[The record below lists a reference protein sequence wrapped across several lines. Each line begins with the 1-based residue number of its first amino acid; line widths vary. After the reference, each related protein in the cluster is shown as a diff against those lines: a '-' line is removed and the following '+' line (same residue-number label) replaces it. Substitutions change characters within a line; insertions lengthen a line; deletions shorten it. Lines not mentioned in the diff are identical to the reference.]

1 MNVNVNAVRRSEM
14 IKLKKLLKES
24 YVWER
29 KFGESLPTLKQ
40 IEEKYRQRLSEGKKH
55 GFDLTDFKPNGFQKV
70 LKALKIRPKA
80 KLDRNESGWEWKG
93 NGILIVTGNDPIT
106 GKYASS
112 YSGKSS
118 VKRKDEK
125 NYASYMGIEGK
136 PELVAKAVELIKA
149 QAAYIKKESPGRRDY
164 I

>member
-1 MNVNVNAVRRSEM
+1 MK
-14 IKLKKLLKES
+14 KLKDLLKES

-70 LKALKIRPKA
+70 LKTLKIRPKA
-80 KLDRNESGWEWKG
+80 QLDRNESGWEWKG
-93 NGILIVTGNDPIT
+93 NGILIVTGNNPIT
-106 GKYASS
+106 GEFAEK
-112 YSGKSS
+112 G
-118 VKRKDEK
+118 RRGNEKD
-125 NYASYMGIEGK
+125 YASYVGIEGNQDAV
-136 PELVAKAVELIKA
+136 ETAVELIK
-149 QAAYIKKESPGRRDY
+149 QYGSSKGESKGRRGF

>member
-1 MNVNVNAVRRSEM
+1 M
-14 IKLKKLLKES
+14 
-24 YVWER
+24 
-29 KFGESLPTLKQ
+29 KFFIDTANLKQ

-93 NGILIVTGNDPIT
+93 NGILIVTGNNPIT
-106 GKYASS
+106 GEYASVV
-112 YSGKSS
+112 SGKSPI
-118 VKRKDEK
+118 KRKKEK
-125 NYASYMGIEGK
+125 NYASYIGVEGK
-136 PELVAKAVELIKA
+136 PDLVAKAVELIKQEA
-149 QAAYIKKESPGRRDY
+149 SYIKKESPGKRDY